1 MFDKTSRYYKID
13 VATMSVLDSDG
24 LPREIR
30 YVRRRFIPS
39 SDGLTTLLE
48 HTVIQGERLDTITA
62 RYVGDPT
69 QFWRICD
76 ANNVLQPTELTGE
89 PGHIIK
95 ITLPQM

>member
-13 VATMSVLDSDG
+13 VATMNVLDSNG

-69 QFWRICD
+69 QFWRISD
-76 ANNVLQPTELTGE
+76 ANNVLQPTELTNE
-89 PGHIIK
+89 PGRIIK
-95 ITLPQM
+95 ITLPQI